1 MNNNEGMR
9 QTTPRRGRPP
19 STSREEIVE
28 HAMRLL
34 DEHGVHGVTMKLLAT
49 EIGVSPM
56 ALYRH
61 VDDKETLLALA
72 LDAIA
77 EPFAS
82 MDFPD
87 DPRERIVAAMTTV
100 YDSLVEHPWVPE
112 ALIGPQRS
120 GRGALHISDA
130 AIGAAYRITGD
141 REAAL
146 RAYRACWSLTLGTVL
161 THLRAKAESN
171 EAATEW
177 MINLLDSLPPN
188 SAPDMR
194 AAVQA
199 RIPPSGRDD
208 FEASLRALLHGLF
221 GPDQNG

>member
-1 MNNNEGMR
+1 
-9 QTTPRRGRPP
+9 
-19 STSREEIVE
+19 
-28 HAMRLL
+28 MRLL
-34 DEHGVHGVTMKLLAT
+34 DEHGVHGVTMKLLAA

-72 LDAIA
+72 LDAIT
-77 EPFAS
+77 EPFAA
-82 MDFPD
+82 MTFPEE
-87 DPRERIVAAMTTV
+87 PRERIVAALTTV
-100 YDSLVEHPWVPE
+100 YDSLIAHPWVPE

-141 REAAL
+141 RESAL

-161 THLRAKAESN
+161 THLRAVAESN
-171 EAATEW
+171 DEATAW
-177 MINLLDSLPPN
+177 MIDLLDTLPAN

-199 RIPPSGRDD
+199 RVPPSSRDD
-208 FEASLRALLHGLF
+208 FEASLRGLMVGLF
-221 GPDQNG
+221 GPDQKG

>member
-1 MNNNEGMR
+1 MR

-28 HAMRLL
+28 QAVRLL
-34 DEHGVHGVTMKLLAT
+34 DEHGVHGVTMKLLAA

-72 LDAIA
+72 LDAIT
-77 EPFAS
+77 EPFAA
-82 MDFPD
+82 MTFPEE
-87 DPRERIVAAMTTV
+87 PRERIVAALTTV
-100 YDSLVEHPWVPE
+100 YDSLIAHPWVPE

-141 REAAL
+141 RESAL

-161 THLRAKAESN
+161 THLRAVAESN
-171 EAATEW
+171 DEATAW
-177 MINLLDSLPPN
+177 MIDLLDTLPAN

-199 RIPPSGRDD
+199 RVPPSSRDD
-208 FEASLRALLHGLF
+208 FEASLRGLMVGLF
-221 GPDQNG
+221 GPDQKG